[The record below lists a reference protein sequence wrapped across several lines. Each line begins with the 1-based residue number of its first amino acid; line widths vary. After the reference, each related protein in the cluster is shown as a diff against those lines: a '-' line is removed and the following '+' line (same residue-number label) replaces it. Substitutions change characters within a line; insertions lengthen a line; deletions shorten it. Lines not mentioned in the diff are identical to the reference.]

1 MTLGLEQTMS
11 CSQPSRYQGVPS
23 CHSVPSQKAA
33 VDPDPFLP
41 AHTLAQANLGH
52 TSLQASLK
60 QLLQLTF
67 TGDKSRVQ
75 TIITLC

>member
-33 VDPDPFLP
+33 VDPFLP